1 MSVFFT
7 LNSSQ
12 PIIQA
17 PSTAL
22 AINGETI
29 FISGEQFNKN
39 IIKISGQD
47 IYNSSSKFIF
57 NGIFDQ
63 NISGINNTLSKD
75 TVGFTLSGIYPSK
88 YKVYVYNDSNVS
100 SNYFDLKVLAQPT
113 ISGFDNKNVLP
124 GQYIKVSGSN
134 FYPGANISFVD
145 NLGNKVRPSFQET
158 GLYRVTGADTQ
169 NYGTGY
175 QTGNVFYLEGIKNY
189 NKNSY
194 AIFTVSTTGINGSL
208 GSFNINNSGIFT
220 VPNLSTGIEFI
231 PRTGNGRGALINFLY
246 EKYENTGL
254 LEFLEFQVP
263 YNIRK
268 NQSGIIENIKFKD
281 ITSGTKFTDFYIAG
295 YPNIY
300 DFSPQTG
307 LIESTEILLTGDN
320 LSFAQSIKIGD
331 ILIDSYAPLGD
342 TGILFTI
349 PNFSS
354 SDRITISG
362 FYGSDKSTNILSVS
376 YPQLTASGFTPND
389 VLAGTGTIVNISGK
403 YLQRI
408 NYINLGQP
416 NVLNKDITVNAK
428 ATLAS
433 FTLPNAYTTTS
444 LRIFSVDFPT
454 SGHLIKSPSSND
466 LLISTPRLS
475 EANVD
480 IRYLSGIQAAKYL
493 DEIEI
498 YSSSGTSG
506 DYGNLTNSDVFFLGV
521 TGHIDEPN
529 AYSISG
535 IKVSNSA
542 TGIRFKVPREVR
554 NPQARI
560 KIKRNLF
567 GESYILPSNK
577 SIDVLPTIFDVT
589 PSNTLYNSLGY
600 LTISGI
606 NASNANL
613 AYFSGYSGT
622 QNLLG
627 YKEIKSFPLEIVSK
641 NLIQIT
647 GVNGVGGDNTNGYSV
662 FEAKLGGD
670 ITGSGEL
677 FLFNNYYDTGIGYED
692 FIITKNKNI
701 RVSAISG
708 FRPPNSDIFTSPGY
722 ISTPLENAFFYQIQT
737 NSRATRFQFSATT
750 ISGVGEGEFPTGLET
765 YLNSANQI
773 FGQPMLGGIF
783 YLKIRALD
791 GERPNEGMILNL
803 AVGYSGRSLSGPGIT
818 YRGNWGYGIG
828 YVGSN
833 LRRDVVKYSREGVNH
848 WYAAYTNT
856 DSEPQAGN
864 PNWIPFTNE
873 FSATATKVL
882 LAEESNITNS
892 LNMGQEGIPS
902 GFIKTVND
910 VNVDDGSGFYIGYD
924 NRYNSGRPKFRVGN
938 QSNYIK
944 FDGKGLDI
952 VGPLSGI
959 ITTSKNIADA
969 QNVVNSDYSVA
980 LGLNNTITANN
991 DNVFIFGTNNT
1002 VTGARGSSIVAGKN
1016 NKITCVS
1023 RIFTDNSNIGGGA
1036 ENLVLGSFC
1045 SVLGGY
1051 GNIVDATSSGLS
1063 AIANQMFTSDISG
1076 SDTTVEYLSEVFT
1089 KDVAILT
1096 SLESIEDI
1104 YRTEKISNITVGDY
1118 QMNLSPQFSGNQ
1130 YVRVNNWISLLSP
1143 NLYSGSFVAEDPNY
1157 ICEFKVGKTGLPAGS
1172 KKYFV
1177 PFTTNYINYS
1187 GEKDLIVL
1195 TNMIEGNENY
1205 KLINSSGLNSSGFY
1219 LNFPNTLS
1227 TGLNVNYFV
1236 GPTGFFIGTEFN
1248 LLTSLEINKN
1258 QPFLN
1263 LISGTGYRYDIPL
1276 QRKGINF
1283 LNTVNN
1289 FDHESIYISNL
1300 SGNSSDLKLALSSNI
1315 KDEYVDCLSIGYTG
1329 IINSGNI
1336 QVYQTGLSSGSGPR
1350 FISLL
1355 SNINDSGYV
1364 PFCNIVQTG
1373 NSIDNVYAFLISGK
1387 THSGFYF
1394 ETADVLKENI
1404 ILNVSIYKTGQFT
1417 FDNTIINVESQSLT
1431 GFLSKDVSIPFK
1443 NNLNYYPNT
1452 LITTENINSSNIYKV
1467 YARNVSKTG
1476 LSAKLSDNLKTGE
1489 IININHISFSNTGNQ
1504 VFDLKKNT
1512 LIDKDTN
1519 FSGNICVNLNNNFNY
1534 SELKVFPRVYSSNN
1548 NFINRPNIIQEKT
1561 NNSFCFKLS
1570 GFLSPSEMTGIVCE
1584 YVASDLTRDLNIARS
1599 VLSTFN
1605 YSRLGAFG
1613 FTDVGSSIIL
1623 GGTGNY
1629 IKGLVST
1636 IAGGVLNQIVGDFN
1650 LIPGGRSN
1658 KIIDLSD
1665 TSSQYPKSAFCTIL
1679 GGLNNLITGNS
1690 QYSNIIG
1697 GSGNHISNLDGLN
1710 DTAGSTIVGGSSNE
1724 ISGAFSTILGGEN
1737 NSISGSYSHVFG
1749 RNINLTKPG
1758 SVVISDGSTGNKN
1771 INQANTMVL
1780 NFSGGLYITGNA
1792 FGTSP
1797 IVLDVTKLPTSS
1809 TSLPIGA
1816 VYLIGTAL
1824 NVKTT

>member
-7 LNSSQ
+7 INSSQ
-12 PIIQA
+12 PTIQA

-47 IYNSSSKFIF
+47 VYNPSSKFTF
-57 NGIFDQ
+57 NGIFNQ

-75 TVGFTLSGIYPSK
+75 TVGFTLSGISPSK
-88 YKVYVYNDSNVS
+88 YKVYVYNDSSVS

-145 NLGNKVRPSFQET
+145 DLGNKVRPSFQET

-175 QTGNVFYLEGIKNY
+175 QIGNIFYLEGIKNY
-189 NKNSY
+189 TKNSY
-194 AIFTVSTTGINGSL
+194 AILTVSTTGINGSL

-220 VPNLSTGIEFI
+220 VPNLNTEIEFI

-281 ITSGTKFTDFYIAG
+281 ISSGTQFSGFYISG

-300 DFSPQTG
+300 NFSPQTG
-307 LIESTEILLTGDN
+307 LIESTSVLLSGDN
-320 LSFAQSIKIGD
+320 LSFTQSIKIGD
-331 ILIDSYAPLGD
+331 IPISIYSLLGD
-342 TGILFTI
+342 TGISFTI

-354 SDRITISG
+354 SDHITISG
-362 FYGSDKSTNILSVS
+362 IYGSDKSANILSVY

-389 VLAGTGTIVNISGK
+389 VLAGTGAVVNISGR

-416 NVLNKDITVNAK
+416 NVLIKDIIVNANG
-428 ATLAS
+428 TLAS
-433 FTLPNAYTTTS
+433 FVLPNAYTTTS

-454 SGHLIKSPSSND
+454 SGHLIKSPSSNN
-466 LLISTPRLS
+466 LLISTTRLS
-475 EANVD
+475 EANID

-493 DEIEI
+493 DEVEI

-506 DYGNLTNSDVFFLGV
+506 DYGNLTNSDVFFLGI

-560 KIKRNLF
+560 KIKRNRF

-577 SIDVLPTIFDVT
+577 SIDVLPTIFNVT
-589 PSNTLYNSLGY
+589 SSNTLYNSLGY

-613 AYFSGYSGT
+613 IYFSGYSGT

-627 YKEIKSFPLEIVSK
+627 YKEIKSFPLEIVSR
-641 NLIQIT
+641 NLSQIT
-647 GVNGVGGDNTNGYSV
+647 AAGESNLTGYSI

-677 FLFNNYYDTGIGYED
+677 FLFNNYYDTGIGYENN
-692 FIITKNKNI
+692 IITKNKNI
-701 RVSAISG
+701 KVSAISG

-722 ISTPLENAFFYQIQT
+722 VSTSLENPFFYQIQT
-737 NSRATRFQFSATT
+737 NSRATQFEFSATT
-750 ISGVGEGEFPTGLET
+750 ISGVGVGEFPSGLEN
-765 YLNSANQI
+765 YLNPQNQI
-773 FGQPMLGGIF
+773 FGQPMIGGIF

-803 AVGYSGRSLSGPGIT
+803 AVGTSGRSLSGPGIT
-818 YRGNWGYGIG
+818 YRGDWNTGIG
-828 YVGSN
+828 YIGSN
-833 LRRDVVKYSREGVNH
+833 LRRDVVSTIPPTYGVNY
-848 WYAAYTNT
+848 WYAAYTNI
-856 DSEPQAGN
+856 DSEPAPGN

-873 FSATATKVL
+873 FSATATKIL

-892 LNMGQEGIPS
+892 LNMGQEGVPS

-924 NRYNSGRPKFRVGN
+924 NRYNPGRPKFRVGN
-938 QSNYIK
+938 QSSYIK
-944 FDGKGLDI
+944 FDGKGLDV
-952 VGPLSGI
+952 VGALSGI
-959 ITTSKNIADA
+959 ITTSRNVTDA
-969 QNVVNSDYSVA
+969 QNTVNSDYSVA

-1002 VTGARGSSIVAGKN
+1002 VTGARGSSIIAGKN
-1016 NKITCVS
+1016 NRITCVS
-1023 RIFTDNSNIGGGA
+1023 RIFTDNSNIGGGS

-1045 SVLGGY
+1045 SILGGY
-1051 GNIVDATSSGLS
+1051 GNSVDATSSGLS
-1063 AIANQMFTSDISG
+1063 SIANQMFINDISG
-1076 SDTTVEYLSEVFT
+1076 SDNIVEYLSEVFT
-1089 KDVAILT
+1089 TDLAILT

-1118 QMNLSPQFSGNQ
+1118 QMSVTPQFSGDE
-1130 YVRVNNWISLLSP
+1130 YLRVNNWVSLLSP
-1143 NLYSGSFVAEDPNY
+1143 NLYSGSFVTEDPNY
-1157 ICEFKVGKTGLPAGS
+1157 ICEFKVGKTGLPSGS
-1172 KKYFV
+1172 KRYFV
-1177 PFTTNYINYS
+1177 PFTKNFTHYS
-1187 GEKDLIVL
+1187 GEKNLVIL
-1195 TNMIEGNENY
+1195 TSIIEGDQNY
-1205 KLINSSGLNSSGFY
+1205 KLINPSGLDSSGFY
-1219 LNFPNTLS
+1219 LNFPNNLS
-1227 TGLNVNYFV
+1227 SGLNVSYFV
-1236 GPTGFFIGTEFN
+1236 GPTGFFTGTEFN
-1248 LLTSLEINKN
+1248 SSVSLEINKN

-1276 QRKGINF
+1276 RRKGINF

-1289 FDHESIYISNL
+1289 FSHESIYISNL

-1329 IINSGNI
+1329 RINNQNI
-1336 QVYQTGLSSGSGPR
+1336 QVYQTGLNSGSGAK

-1355 SNINDSGYV
+1355 SNINDSGYI

-1373 NSIDNVYAFLISGK
+1373 NSIDNVYAFMISGK

-1394 ETADVLKENI
+1394 ETAEVLKENI
-1404 ILNVSIYKTGQFT
+1404 ILNVSIYRTGQFT
-1417 FDNTIINVESQSLT
+1417 FDNTIINVESQRLT
-1431 GFLSKDVSIPFK
+1431 GFLSKDVSIKFQ

-1452 LITTENINSSNIYKV
+1452 LITTENVNSSNIYII
-1467 YARNVSKTG
+1467 YAKNISKTG
-1476 LSAKLSDNLKTGE
+1476 LYAKLSDDLKTGE
-1489 IININHISFSNTGNQ
+1489 IININHVSFSNTGDQ
-1504 VFDLKKNT
+1504 VFDLKANT
-1512 LIDKDTN
+1512 LIDSSSILSGDTC
-1519 FSGNICVNLNNNFNY
+1519 IYLNNNFNH
-1534 SELKVFPRVYSSNN
+1534 SELKVFPRVYSLNSD
-1548 NFINRPNIIQEKT
+1548 FINRPYIIQDKT

-1570 GFLSPSEMTGIVCE
+1570 GVLSPSQMTGIVCE
-1584 YVASDLTRDLNIARS
+1584 YIASDLTRDLNIARS

-1613 FTDVGSSIIL
+1613 FADVGSSSIL

-1636 IAGGVLNQIVGDFN
+1636 IAGGVLNRIVGDFN

-1658 KIIDLSD
+1658 QIIDLSD
-1665 TSSQYPKSAFCTIL
+1665 QTSQYPKSAFCTIL
-1679 GGLNNLITGNS
+1679 GGGGNLIEGNS

-1697 GSGNHISNLDGLN
+1697 GSGNHILNLDLSN
-1710 DTAGSTIVGGSSNE
+1710 DKAGSTIVGGSSNE

-1758 SVVISDGSTGNKN
+1758 SVVISDSSTGNKN
-1771 INQANTMVL
+1771 INQENTIVL

-1792 FGTSP
+1792 LGTSP

-1809 TSLPIGA
+1809 ASLPIGA